1 MMVVLVLVLV
11 VVAEAVIVE
20 VVALATVGLLVV
32 FELLRLLLLLLLQ
45 LLQQNV
51 VCLDRACIGC
61 GHWHHGCKAAWVW
74 LQSPLE
80 QYLLAWKTR
89 RRCAHLHFLKA
100 GIVVVAVGGPGA
112 KTRALSVPSL
122 AYFTL
127 VSHVCIFHCRA

>member
-11 VVAEAVIVE
+11 VVAEALIVE
-20 VVALATVGLLVV
+20 VVTLATVGLLVV
-32 FELLRLLLLLLLQ
+32 FELLRLLLLLLL
-45 LLQQNV
+45 LLQNV

-89 RRCAHLHFLKA
+89 RRCAHLHVLKA

-122 AYFTL
+122 AYFCL